1 MNGEFDFIEKIR
13 EKAARGP
20 AIIPDLRLGIG
31 DDTAIL
37 SEESGRETLIT
48 VDLLVEEIDFRLEY
62 AIPRWL
68 GHKALAVSLS
78 DIAAMGGSPRFTL
91 LTLGIPSR
99 LIPHESDDGAGRFW
113 EEFFDGYFELAHRHG
128 VTLIGGDIS
137 ATPDR
142 LTIDSILLGQCQAG
156 RAIRRSRAR
165 VGEAIYLTGEIGSS
179 ATGLRLLFAGQ
190 RANPLPNHQPVD
202 RLIQQA
208 IRAQLAPDPRVE
220 LGRRLGRS
228 GLVGAMIDVSDGL
241 AQDLG
246 HLCEESRVGA
256 VIEARQ
262 VPLSPCLELL
272 ELESKERFGLAVSG
286 GEDFELLFT
295 AAPEAEDQLRSLA
308 GPELRLS
315 RIGTIIAPGQDAASA
330 ITLIGD
336 GPPRPLPTQ
345 GHNHFA
351 T

>member
-13 EKAARGP
+13 EKAGRGP

-78 DIAAMGGSPRFTL
+78 DIAAMGGSPRFAL
-91 LTLGIPSR
+91 LTLGIPSS
-99 LIPHESDDGAGRFW
+99 LIPREANDGAGRFW
-113 EEFFDGYFELAHRHG
+113 EEFFDGYFDLAHRHG

-142 LTIDSILLGQCQAG
+142 LSIDSIVLGQCQAG
-156 RAIRRSRAR
+156 RAIRRSGAR
-165 VGEAIYLTGEIGSS
+165 VGEAIYLTGEIGAS
-179 ATGLRLLFAGQ
+179 ATGLRLLLAGE
-190 RANPLPNHQPVD
+190 RARQPFDGAV
-202 RLIQQA
+202 
-208 IRAQLAPDPRVE
+208 QLALRAHLAPHPRVE

-246 HLCEESRVGA
+246 HLCEESGVGA
-256 VIEARQ
+256 VIESRE

-272 ELESKERFGLAVSG
+272 QLEERERFALAVSG

-295 AAPEAEDQLRSLA
+295 AAPEAEEQLRMMA
-308 GPELRLS
+308 GTELRLS
-315 RIGTIIAPGQDAASA
+315 RIGTITERGAAGSTL
-330 ITLIGD
+330 ITLAGD
-336 GPPRPLPTQ
+336 GPPRPLPTR

-351 T
+351 L